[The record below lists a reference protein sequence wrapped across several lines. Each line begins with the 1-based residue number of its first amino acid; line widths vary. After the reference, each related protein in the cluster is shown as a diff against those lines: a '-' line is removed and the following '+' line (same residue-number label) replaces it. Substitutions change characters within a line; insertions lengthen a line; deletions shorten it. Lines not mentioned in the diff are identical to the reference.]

1 MGGLVGVLIY
11 MSLERCSIFPCDRQP
26 HVPCQSTSL
35 SMAQPEFC
43 GNGQVSPMMGA
54 CDQSTSH
61 KRKVPSPFIS
71 YSTSSHGV
79 VQLAPSSKRH
89 AGGKDTKAG
98 GAEESAEREV
108 DKFSLLNP
116 EAASGKEEEAV
127 EEAHFGNGSGEQEA
141 SPTLSM
147 ISCGSMSAFAL
158 GVASGNGGRPMDA
171 SPSKCQKSPSGGIID
186 QAAATVDS

>member
-1 MGGLVGVLIY
+1 
-11 MSLERCSIFPCDRQP
+11 
-26 HVPCQSTSL
+26 
-35 SMAQPEFC
+35 
-43 GNGQVSPMMGA
+43 MMGA

-89 AGGKDTKAG
+89 AGGKQTKAG
-98 GAEESAEREV
+98 GAEESAERAV
-108 DKFSLLNP
+108 NKFSLLNP
-116 EAASGKEEEAV
+116 EAASGKEEEAEAV

-141 SPTLSM
+141 SPALSM

-158 GVASGNGGRPMDA
+158 GVASGNGGRPIDA
-171 SPSKCQKSPSGGIID
+171 SPSKCQKSPGAGIID

>member
-1 MGGLVGVLIY
+1 
-11 MSLERCSIFPCDRQP
+11 
-26 HVPCQSTSL
+26 
-35 SMAQPEFC
+35 
-43 GNGQVSPMMGA
+43 MMGA

-127 EEAHFGNGSGEQEA
+127 EEVHFGNGSGEQEA

-171 SPSKCQKSPSGGIID
+171 SPSKCQKSPCGGIID
-186 QAAATVDS
+186 QGAATVDS

>member
-1 MGGLVGVLIY
+1 MI
-11 MSLERCSIFPCDRQP
+11 
-26 HVPCQSTSL
+26 
-35 SMAQPEFC
+35 
-43 GNGQVSPMMGA
+43 GA

-89 AGGKDTKAG
+89 AGGKDDKVG

-116 EAASGKEEEAV
+116 EAANGKDEEAV
-127 EEAHFGNGSGEQEA
+127 EEAHFVNGCGEEEA
-141 SPTLSM
+141 SPALSM

-158 GVASGNGGRPMDA
+158 GVASGNCVRPMDA
-171 SPSKCQKSPSGGIID
+171 SPSKCHKSPSGGIID